1 MGAVRIARRRV
12 SPPCRLLLSPRAVA
26 DLEEIAA
33 YIARDNPVRAPTF
46 IDALEAQ
53 CVALARTPLGYP
65 PREDLASRLRMG
77 VHGRYLILFRL
88 LSHDDAVRVERVL
101 YGA

>member
-1 MGAVRIARRRV
+1 
-12 SPPCRLLLSPRAVA
+12 
-26 DLEEIAA
+26 
-33 YIARDNPVRAPTF
+33 
-46 IDALEAQ
+46 
-53 CVALARTPLGYP
+53 
-65 PREDLASRLRMG
+65 MG